1 MKVELIDYTAKAKE
15 VLILAKQ
22 TRRLKDAKTWADILR
37 MSPEEL
43 DSEIEYVFHTIRSSW
58 EFVDY
63 TFLIT
68 GVTRA
73 FTHQLVRH
81 RTGVSYAQQAQRIVK
96 MEDFEY
102 LATGLTES
110 EPEYH
115 EAMRAIQ
122 GSYNKLIQKGIPAQ
136 DARGILPTNI
146 LTAILFKVNLR
157 ALDGIL
163 NTRLCFRAQGE
174 FQNVALALR
183 REAVRVHP
191 FLDKVA
197 LLPFCLEYGGCEFP
211 KFDECPL
218 KKRIAASPRFVLD
231 PMKPGELS
239 ELREVWE
246 GMIGKPMA
254 DFQPK

>member
-1 MKVELIDYTAKAKE
+1 MNVRLIESTARAKE

-22 TRRLKDAKTWADILR
+22 TRRLKEPKAWDEILS

-43 DSEIEYVFHTIRSSW
+43 DAELEYVFHTIRSSW
-58 EFVDY
+58 EFVDF

-81 RTGVSYAQQAQRIVK
+81 RTGVSFAQQAQRIVT

-102 LATGLTES
+102 LATGKMDD

-115 EAMRAIQ
+115 DVMKA
-122 GSYNKLIQKGIPAQ
+122 IQKGYYRLISVGHNPQ
-136 DARGILPTNI
+136 DVRGILPTNI

-157 ALDGIL
+157 ELDTIM

-183 REAVRVHP
+183 REAILAHP
-191 FLDKVA
+191 FLDRI
-197 LLPFCLEYGGCEFP
+197 LLPFCLEFGACKFP

-218 KKRIAASPRFVLD
+218 KKQVMSQQQFALD
-231 PMKPGELS
+231 ALDKTAKHR
-239 ELREVWE
+239 LRKIWE
-246 GMIGKPMA
+246 EKIGKPES